1 MTDAKGIVVGSSIPL
16 PPGARIDLSDREH
29 FKFQRDA
36 KTDQLYVGSPV
47 VGRISS
53 ESSMRLT
60 RRMVD
65 AEGRFA
71 GVVVV
76 SLDPQMLAR
85 IYAALEV
92 GAGSGL
98 ALVGDDGLV
107 RSSSGSYSALVGKP
121 FPAAD
126 LVAPVFS
133 GGSAVSSRDGVDTA
147 VVVHRIEGFPL
158 AIAAALPG
166 IATQDAFA
174 TTASNYRIGA
184 VITSILIAMATL
196 GAAIRHARY
205 QSGMWRMARFDSLTG
220 LPNRVRVQ
228 EVLYK
233 IFAQPPEKRR
243 FALHIVDLDGF
254 KFVNDTYG
262 HLVGDALLKK
272 IADRLTAAVGPS
284 GRIVGRLG
292 GDEFAIVQ
300 PVDDF
305 ATEAKALA
313 ERVIERLSNPC
324 RIEGIDVAVG
334 ASVGYAD
341 LRVNGS
347 TASELMQAADLALY
361 EAKSSG
367 RGAARAYNPDL
378 LCQMRE
384 RTALETGL
392 RRAIENEEFV
402 LYYQPIVS
410 AANGTTVGL
419 EALVRWNHP
428 ERGLVPPNDF
438 IGMAEETGLI
448 IPIGAW
454 VLRQACQDIA
464 RLSTDLRV
472 AVNCSVKQFN
482 GAGIVGA
489 VRDAL
494 DRSGLAPDRL
504 EIEITESMLINE
516 TQSVSRQLA
525 ELREIGCHISLDDF
539 GTGYSSLSYLARYP
553 IDKIKI
559 DRAFISTLGRS
570 RQAQAVVKAIVQLA
584 QAFSMETVAEGVED
598 DEQRSILREIGC
610 YEMQGYFFDRPKPMG
625 KIAFAGRVIE
635 GTKELEVA

>member
-1 MTDAKGIVVGSSIPL
+1 M
-16 PPGARIDLSDREH
+16 
-29 FKFQRDA
+29 
-36 KTDQLYVGSPV
+36 
-47 VGRISS
+47 
-53 ESSMRLT
+53 
-60 RRMVD
+60 
-65 AEGRFA
+65 
-71 GVVVV
+71 
-76 SLDPQMLAR
+76 
-85 IYAALEV
+85 
-92 GAGSGL
+92 
-98 ALVGDDGLV
+98 
-107 RSSSGSYSALVGKP
+107 
-121 FPAAD
+121 
-126 LVAPVFS
+126 
-133 GGSAVSSRDGVDTA
+133 
-147 VVVHRIEGFPL
+147 
-158 AIAAALPG
+158 
-166 IATQDAFA
+166 
-174 TTASNYRIGA
+174 
-184 VITSILIAMATL
+184 
-196 GAAIRHARY
+196 
-205 QSGMWRMARFDSLTG
+205 
-220 LPNRVRVQ
+220 
-228 EVLYK
+228 
-233 IFAQPPEKRR
+233 
-243 FALHIVDLDGF
+243 
-254 KFVNDTYG
+254 
-262 HLVGDALLKK
+262 
-272 IADRLTAAVGPS
+272 
-284 GRIVGRLG
+284 
-292 GDEFAIVQ
+292 
-300 PVDDF
+300 
-305 ATEAKALA
+305 
-313 ERVIERLSNPC
+313 
-324 RIEGIDVAVG
+324 G